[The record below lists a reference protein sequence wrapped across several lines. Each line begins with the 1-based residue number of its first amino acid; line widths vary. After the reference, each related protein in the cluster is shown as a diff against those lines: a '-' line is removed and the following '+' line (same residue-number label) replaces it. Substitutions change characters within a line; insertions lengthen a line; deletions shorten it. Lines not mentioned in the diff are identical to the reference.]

1 MAEVREARVYRLS
14 LQEAV
19 ELLTDG
25 LKERGVGVPPYDWAR
40 LDLDTPNNVIQLTIV
55 AVPPGAVVTSTPAIK
70 LN

>member
-25 LKERGVGVPPYDWAR
+25 LKARGVGVPPYDGAR
-40 LDLDTPNNVIQLTIV
+40 LDLDQPGGVIQLTIV